1 MNILY
6 LIPFI
11 FLLGSC
17 GKKESEPE
25 QPSLAKVIKSN
36 LYRNKF
42 SHAILDG
49 DVDTV
54 KSLIDRGMDV
64 TLRDFQGFT
73 PLQNVNMVISQTGPN
88 REKNISIWMRSG
100 MSRKEAE
107 KRRPKIDM
115 SGKDWGH
122 ESYNKWIKIRELLLK
137 ELGDSEKD

>member
-25 QPSLAKVIKSN
+25 QPSLAKVVRSN
-36 LYRNKF
+36 LYRSKF
-42 SHAILDG
+42 SHAISDG
-49 DVDTV
+49 GVDTV
-54 KSLIDRGMDV
+54 KSLIDKEIDI
-64 TLRDFQGFT
+64 TFRDRKGFT
-73 PLQNVNMVISQTGPN
+73 PLQGVNMLIVQSGPN
-88 REKNISIWMRSG
+88 RERSIEKYMRSG
-100 MSRKEAE
+100 VSREEAE
-107 KRRPKIDM
+107 KRYPETDM